1 MAKKTKGSGSI
12 ENEHL
17 AAILCYFIVG
27 IIWYFADEVMKKSSF
42 VNFHS
47 KQAINLWI
55 FSAGIGI
62 LASFMLFMG
71 GFVRVVGGIFVF
83 VLWIIGLI
91 NALNAKQKE
100 VPIIGQFAEKY
111 LTY

>member
-1 MAKKTKGSGSI
+1 MAKVSKSKGI
-12 ENEHL
+12 ENEHF
-17 AAILCYFIVG
+17 AAILCYVLVG
-27 IIWYFADEVMKKSSF
+27 IIWYFADEKMKKSSL

-55 FSAGIGI
+55 FSAAIGI
-62 LASFMLFMG
+62 VAHFMLFMG
-71 GFVRVVGGIFVF
+71 VFVSFVGGIVIF
-83 VLWIIGLI
+83 VLWVLGII

-100 VPIIGQFAEKY
+100 IPIIGQFAKKY